1 MKKALIIIAVI
12 FFSILIIDR
21 IASAKLAQMYE
32 NNFCKHSGGDLNYY
46 LKFQNADTIFLGSS
60 RVSTMINTD
69 LIGKNVLNVASKGKY
84 FYYNSSVIHLMEKY
98 KKLPR
103 KVLILNLEAEDIY
116 IENKSDLIDNVFY
129 LKYYYD
135 KVGFIKD
142 RIDSKSPFEKYKFL
156 LSSYKFN
163 GENFLL
169 ATNQLQSI
177 CDDTHDNYTPLYPT
191 IYDSIKVLK
200 GKKTQQKIKY
210 TKFNDEFLKILQATN
225 LVCRKN
231 NLRLIIIYGP
241 HYYYPQNFERASFRV
256 KSFCKNNHIPYIDFN
271 TNQFSQF
278 RGIDSWVDIFH
289 LNKKASLLYTKILN
303 EELKKVDSSIKRNGN
318 KKEL

>member
-1 MKKALIIIAVI
+1 MKKALIKIAVI
-12 FFSILIIDR
+12 FLSILIIDR
-21 IASAKLAQMYE
+21 IASAKLIDGYE

-46 LKFQNADTIFLGSS
+46 LKFQKSDTIFLGSS
-60 RVSTMINTD
+60 RVSSMIIAD
-69 LIGKNVLNVASKGKY
+69 SIGKNVMNVASKGKH
-84 FYYNSSVIHLMEKY
+84 FYYNSCVIHLMEKY

-135 KVGFIKD
+135 KVGFIKN

-169 ATNQLQSI
+169 ATNKIQAI
-177 CDDTHDNYTPLYPT
+177 CDDKHENYTPLYPT

-200 GKKTQQKIKY
+200 GKKILQKIKY
-210 TKFNDEFLKILQATN
+210 TKFNDEFLSILHATN
-225 LVCRKN
+225 LVCREN
-231 NLRLIIIYGP
+231 NVRLIIIYGP
-241 HYYYPQNFERASFRV
+241 HYYFPQNFERASCYI
-256 KSFCKNNHIPYIDFN
+256 KSFCENHHISYIDFN
-271 TNQFSQF
+271 TKKFTQF
-278 RGIDSWVDIFH
+278 RRINSWIDIFH
-289 LNKKASLLYTKILN
+289 LNNRAALLYTKLLKK
-303 EELKKVDSSIKRNGN
+303 ELKKVDSSIKKNGN
-318 KKEL
+318 

>member
-1 MKKALIIIAVI
+1 MKKALIKIAVI

-21 IASAKLAQMYE
+21 IASAKLIDGYE

-46 LKFQNADTIFLGSS
+46 LKFQKSDTIFLGSS
-60 RVSTMINTD
+60 RVSSMIIAD
-69 LIGKNVLNVASKGKY
+69 SIGKNVMNVASKGKH
-84 FYYNSSVIHLMEKY
+84 FYYNSCVIHLMEKY

-135 KVGFIKD
+135 KVGFIKN

-163 GENFLL
+163 GEIFLL

-177 CDDTHDNYTPLYPT
+177 CDDTHENYTPLYPT
-191 IYDSIKVLK
+191 IYDSVKVLK
-200 GKKTQQKIKY
+200 GKKIQQKIKY
-210 TKFNDEFLKILQATN
+210 TKFNDEFLNILQATN

-231 NLRLIIIYGP
+231 NVRLIIIYGP
-241 HYYYPQNFERASFRV
+241 HYYYPKNFEHASFRV
-256 KSFCKNNHIPYIDFN
+256 KSFCENNHIPYIDFN
-271 TNQFSQF
+271 TKEFTQFKT
-278 RGIDSWVDIFH
+278 IDSWFDIVH
-289 LNKKASLLYTKILN
+289 LNKKASLLYTKILK
-303 EELKKVDSSIKRNGN
+303 EELKKVDFSIKRNGN
-318 KKEL
+318 